1 VYKSIIVA
9 MSENRAIGL
18 EGDLPW
24 HLSPDLKRFKK
35 LTMGHH
41 LIMGRRTFESLRV
54 PLPGRHIIVLTR
66 RPGYQAEAGQV
77 AASLEKALELAAAAG
92 EEEVFI
98 GGGAEVYAR
107 ALPLADRIYLTLLH
121 ARIAGDTFFPEIDL
135 GAWLETGREYYP
147 PTEGQPLAFTFID
160 LARREAIQDL

>member
-24 HLSPDLKRFKK
+24 HLSPDLKRFKR

-41 LIMGRRTFESLRV
+41 LILGRRTFESLRV
-54 PLPGRHIIVLTR
+54 PLPGRRIIILTR
-66 RPGYQAEAGQV
+66 RPNYQAEGCQT
-77 AASLEKALELAAAAG
+77 AASLDGALDLAAAAG

-98 GGGAEVYAR
+98 GGGAEVYAQ
-107 ALPLADRIYLTLLH
+107 ALPLADRIYLTLVH
-121 ARIAGDTFFPEIDL
+121 AQIKGDTFFPEIDWH
-135 GAWLETGREYYP
+135 AWQETWREHHP
-147 PTEGQPLAFTFID
+147 GGDGQPLAFTFID
-160 LARREAIQDL
+160 LERGFG

>member
-1 VYKSIIVA
+1 MYKSIIVA

-41 LIMGRRTFESLRV
+41 LILGRRTFESLSV
-54 PLPGRHIIVLTR
+54 PLPGRRIIVLTR
-66 RPGYQAEAGQV
+66 RPGYQANGCQT
-77 AASLEKALELAAAAG
+77 AASLEGALGLAATAG

-98 GGGAEVYAR
+98 GGGAEVYEQ
-107 ALPLADRIYLTLLH
+107 ALPLADRIYLTLVH
-121 ARIAGDTFFPEIDL
+121 TQIKGDTFFPKFDWN
-135 GAWLETGREYYP
+135 AWKETGREHHP
-147 PTEGQPLAFTFID
+147 RMDSQPLAFTFID
-160 LARREAIQDL
+160 LARSGG